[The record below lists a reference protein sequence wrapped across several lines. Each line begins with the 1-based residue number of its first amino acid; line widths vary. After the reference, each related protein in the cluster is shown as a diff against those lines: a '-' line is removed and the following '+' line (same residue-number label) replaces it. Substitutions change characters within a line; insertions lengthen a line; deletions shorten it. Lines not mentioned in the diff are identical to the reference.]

1 MWYLNRSRLSSCY
14 HNPLYMYEFE
24 INFLTKFTVGR
35 FPSHELFSTLT
46 INMVMAMFYYCV
58 ENQSINL
65 LNINLPL
72 IITNC
77 FIDKKFKSLVVL
89 FFMKI

>member
-1 MWYLNRSRLSSCY
+1 
-14 HNPLYMYEFE
+14 MYEFE

-58 ENQSINL
+58 ENQLINV
-65 LNINLPL
+65 LNIGMSLM
-72 IITNC
+72 ITNC
-77 FIDKKFKSLVVL
+77 FMNKKFKSLVVL
-89 FFMKI
+89 FLMKIYTI